1 MAKITMKFC
10 GNFKD
15 LSLTFSAHNR
25 RAGNGVV
32 KCART
37 RQHLAE
43 CEGVGWGR
51 GRGGRVGKSARG
63 SGGAEGEGVGWGRVR
78 QE

>member
-1 MAKITMKFC
+1 M
-10 GNFKD
+10 
-15 LSLTFSAHNR
+15 
-25 RAGNGVV
+25 
-32 KCART
+32 KCARS

-43 CEGVGWGR
+43 CGGVGWGR